1 MKMLNY
7 PQKTLVLV
15 QCSQQK
21 PSGPRPQR
29 TLADQGRVDA
39 YSRRCERIREQF
51 APRAAV
57 IPTFTNCVWQFN
69 PSIFFAISL
78 QCEAPKI
85 AKLVLCPITMVY
97 GVADIN
103 IVTGVYKPTYNWGPP
118 HCRNIYFQHFSI

>member
-1 MKMLNY
+1 MKGCPKHLANEHGITGTGMMKMLNY

-29 TLADQGRVDA
+29 PKQTQRTLADQGRVDA
-39 YSRRCERIREQF
+39 YSLRCERIREQF

-57 IPTFTNCVWQFN
+57 IPTFTNCIWQFN

-78 QCEAPKI
+78 GIPSG
-85 AKLVLCPITMVY
+85 KLT
-97 GVADIN
+97 
-103 IVTGVYKPTYNWGPP
+103 
-118 HCRNIYFQHFSI
+118 